1 MARQRRDP
9 DELAALRGA
18 ILAGDRA
25 RAICTL
31 AGLTVFAAIMT
42 SGAGLTGEFR
52 ARVAVPGFVFLGLVT
67 AYETGM
73 LVLVHRALRSGKD
86 LARWVVLANVAIES
100 TLATAGLVLAA
111 ACREGDP
118 RLALSGPA
126 VLLYFYF
133 FAAASLRMTPVLNAI
148 SAVVAALGYAA
159 VGLYVHLW
167 AGAAASDLWIVSP
180 VVHATCGGMILAG
193 GILGCFVAARI
204 RRYVVTGIR
213 QAAAR
218 ERMERDLEIA
228 RSIQQALLPADRPQV
243 PGFDVAGETAPA
255 DLTGGDYFGW
265 FPLAEGRQLV
275 TIADVTGHGIGPALL
290 TTNLHAYLQALA
302 LDGAGLADWVA
313 RLNEHLSRDLREGRF
328 VTFAAVVL
336 RPADDAVEVLSAGH
350 GPILLYSAG
359 EDRVTEWR
367 AQGPPLG
374 VVPNFQFDEPGRPKL
389 RAGDILALLTDGFSE
404 WTNAQGEPY
413 GVDRLKESLRR
424 HRALGADEIIKA
436 LRRDV
441 ETFASGST
449 QSDDLTVVVV
459 KRTADTAP

>member
-1 MARQRRDP
+1 
-9 DELAALRGA
+9 
-18 ILAGDRA
+18 
-25 RAICTL
+25 
-31 AGLTVFAAIMT
+31 
-42 SGAGLTGEFR
+42 
-52 ARVAVPGFVFLGLVT
+52 
-67 AYETGM
+67 
-73 LVLVHRALRSGKD
+73 
-86 LARWVVLANVAIES
+86 
-100 TLATAGLVLAA
+100 
-111 ACREGDP
+111 
-118 RLALSGPA
+118 
-126 VLLYFYF
+126 
-133 FAAASLRMTPVLNAI
+133 
-148 SAVVAALGYAA
+148 
-159 VGLYVHLW
+159 
-167 AGAAASDLWIVSP
+167 
-180 VVHATCGGMILAG
+180 
-193 GILGCFVAARI
+193 
-204 RRYVVTGIR
+204 
-213 QAAAR
+213 
-218 ERMERDLEIA
+218 MERDLEIA

-313 RLNEHLSRDLREGRF
+313 RLNGHLSRDLREGRF
-328 VTFAAVVL
+328 VTFAAAVL

-359 EDRVTEWR
+359 EDRVAEWR

-374 VVPNFQFDEPGRPKL
+374 VVPNFQFDEPGRPEL

-413 GVDRLKESLRR
+413 GMERLKESLQL

-459 KRTADTAP
+459 KRTTDTAP